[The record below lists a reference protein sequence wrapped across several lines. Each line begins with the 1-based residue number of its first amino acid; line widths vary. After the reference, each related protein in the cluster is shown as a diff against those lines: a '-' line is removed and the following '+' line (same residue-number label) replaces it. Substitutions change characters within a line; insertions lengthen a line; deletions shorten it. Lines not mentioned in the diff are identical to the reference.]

1 MRAVVFDRY
10 GPPEVLRITDVE
22 RPIPKDDEVLVRVR
36 ATTATR
42 TDAGFRSAEY
52 FVARA
57 FTGLFR
63 PRRGIVGLEFA
74 GEVAEIG
81 AAVTEFAAG
90 DRVFGI
96 RSGSN
101 AEYVCVRERGV
112 IAHMPADLTFEEA
125 AAVADGA
132 LSAMSLLRSAGV
144 ASGTKLLVYGASGSI
159 GTGAVQVGK
168 HFLGA
173 HVTAVCN
180 TQNVELVCSLG
191 ADEIVDYLSED
202 FASRGQTYDVV
213 FDAAGKTS
221 FLRCRRALARGG
233 LYITTDPGF
242 MWHDAILALL
252 TKWGSDRKA
261 KLGIVRYK
269 QEDLLVVRELV
280 ERGTYRP
287 VIDRRYAIED
297 VVEAHRHVDTH
308 QKTGNV
314 VLTIGG
320 TR

>member
-1 MRAVVFDRY
+1 VFDRY

-81 AAVTEFAAG
+81 AAVTEFAVG

-191 ADEIVDYLSED
+191 ADEIVDYLNED